1 MQYFADTPGRW
12 AFVSTNSV
20 TQGDQ
25 VPRLFGPVFEGGWR
39 IRFAHRTF
47 AWTSEAVGK
56 ATVHCNIIGFDR
68 HNGPA
73 RLFEYESASSAP
85 QETQV
90 AAINGYLVDGPDV
103 LVRPRRTPLSPHIAP
118 VTFGNMPRDGGHLI
132 VEADAYDEVM
142 SDPVAAKY
150 VRPFPGSEELVRG
163 TQRWCLWLTAMD
175 PADVQQ
181 SRVLRDRIEGVRQM
195 RLASKASSTRAMA
208 TTPHLFGQRAAEM
221 FDSYLAIPAVVSE
234 SRPYYTAARLPAN
247 VIASNKLYVA
257 PDRDGFQF
265 SVISSSMFLTW
276 QLTVGN
282 RLESRPSFSNTL
294 VWNNFPLPDVN
305 DQQRNAVTGAGQS
318 VVEARALYP
327 SHSLAQLYRADSM
340 PTELTTAH
348 NALDNVLDAIFGLD
362 HADQNL
368 EGRQRALFTEFA
380 RLDAGQIGNLR

>member
-1 MQYFADTPGRW
+1 M
-12 AFVSTNSV
+12 
-20 TQGDQ
+20 
-25 VPRLFGPVFEGGWR
+25 
-39 IRFAHRTF
+39 
-47 AWTSEAVGK
+47 GK